1 MKKARRMYEKILQQM
16 ENVCCL
22 PEASVSVAWKS
33 GNTLCCPTLLPR
45 SPRKLKTKFHA
56 ESAARTDQEKDRD
69 NNRSSERS
77 ALEEKASADIPG
89 ESSVDVEKNFVHG
102 DTLAG
107 HIIVEGGHQT
117 DSLNAEV
124 AVGDVT
130 SECNIVS
137 IEKAEVG
144 PLPFPNEG

>member
-22 PEASVSVAWKS
+22 PEASVSVEWKS
-33 GNTLCCPTLLPR
+33 DNTLCCPTLLPR

-77 ALEEKASADIPG
+77 ALEEKAS
-89 ESSVDVEKNFVHG
+89 
-102 DTLAG
+102 
-107 HIIVEGGHQT
+107 
-117 DSLNAEV
+117 
-124 AVGDVT
+124 
-130 SECNIVS
+130 
-137 IEKAEVG
+137 
-144 PLPFPNEG
+144 